1 MNMRT
6 YAAFFSPNAR
16 HVFRRNL
23 LAWRKY
29 AWSSVTINFAEP
41 FVYFLAIGFG
51 LGSYVRLGGQT
62 RFVSFLAAGLL
73 AALPM
78 NSATFDAAWGV
89 HERLNTSGVYESM
102 VTAPVDPREIAAG
115 EYLWQAFRAALYG
128 ALFLIV
134 MALFGLI
141 ASPFALLALV
151 VVTLTGILFAIPAVA
166 LGATVP
172 YQEQLFYYFSIVITP
187 LFMVSGVFFPLD
199 RLPAW
204 AREVIWFTPLYHAV
218 NAVRPLIAGHPTLG
232 TLGEVA
238 WLVVFIT
245 LFMALPMVQLRK
257 KLAS

>member
-1 MNMRT
+1 MSLRT
-6 YAAFFSPNAR
+6 YSAFFSANAR

-51 LGSYVRLGGQT
+51 LGSYVRLGGGT
-62 RFVSFLAAGLL
+62 RFVAFLAAGLL

-115 EYLWQAFRAALYG
+115 EYLWQAFRALLYG
-128 ALFLIV
+128 ALFLLV
-134 MALFGLI
+134 MALFGLVG
-141 ASPFALLALV
+141 SPLALLALV

-199 RLPAW
+199 RFPPWGRAL
-204 AREVIWFTPLYHAV
+204 IWCTPLYHAV
-218 NAVRPLIAGHPTLG
+218 NAVRALVAGRPTWA

-238 WLVVFIT
+238 WLVIVIVA
-245 LFMALPMVQLRK
+245 FMPFPMRQLRK
-257 KLAS
+257 KLAT